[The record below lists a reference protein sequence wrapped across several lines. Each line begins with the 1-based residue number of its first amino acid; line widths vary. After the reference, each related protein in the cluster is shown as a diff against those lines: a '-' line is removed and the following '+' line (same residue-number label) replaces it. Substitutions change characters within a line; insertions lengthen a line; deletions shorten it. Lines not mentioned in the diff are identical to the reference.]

1 MGARAGGM
9 AATRFASGYGVFLWL
24 CLLVANV
31 SAAPAEVP
39 LVVPAGFTSIN
50 LRPQAAVFEDRLGTL
65 GIEEVS
71 AADFAPR
78 FAPVAGAGD
87 LNFGF
92 SRSAFWLRLRIQS
105 AARLPRDVLLE
116 IDYPSLDCVDFYT
129 EQAGALIHY
138 QAGDNLPFATRPYV
152 HRNLVFPLELSPDAP
167 RTIYLRVAAKGSLTV
182 PLKLWTEASLHQ
194 HDEVLYSLHA
204 LYFGMLLAL
213 GLYNLLVYL
222 ALRDDVYLAYV
233 GYLSG
238 MAVALLGMLGLGHQ
252 FLWPAL
258 PWLADKAVLLGFSV
272 SGMFGALCAG
282 GFLDTRLWAP
292 RLDRLFKVIGLG
304 FLFTTTGVLFEDSRP
319 FAITVAALAPLSA
332 LVMAC
337 GGLLALRAGRQGAL
351 LFVLAFGM
359 FILGVAISGLRTL
372 GLIPSN
378 LLSSYALQLGSAL
391 EMLLLSFA
399 LASRIQTFKRETA
412 EALRQRQEAMLALT
426 ESERQIEA
434 RIAARTAEL
443 ASANARLQQSQD
455 ALHQLAMYD
464 PLTGL
469 SNRTRL
475 YEQLSL
481 AMARSRRSGA
491 ACAVLMI
498 DLDGFKAANDTHG
511 HGVGDLLLKEV
522 ATRLQR
528 SVRSTDT
535 VARIGGDEF
544 VVVLEGAETG
554 QFALGLA
561 VKLVN
566 SLSSPFLLDGHEV
579 RIGASIGIALC
590 PQHADDLE
598 ALLELA
604 DQAMYQAKRAGKGRC
619 VLAPLPD
626 DQHRLP

>member
-1 MGARAGGM
+1 MGRRGSSSTS
-9 AATRFASGYGVFLWL
+9 ATAVTDVALSALLMWL
-24 CLLVANV
+24 CLLPGL
-31 SAAPAEVP
+31 AAATPERAALAVPAE
-39 LVVPAGFTSIN
+39 FSSIN
-50 LRPQAAVFEDRLGTL
+50 LRPQVEVAEDPAGTL
-65 GIEEVS
+65 DIEDVS
-71 AADFAPR
+71 AAAFSSR
-78 FAPVAGAGD
+78 FAPVPGAGD

-92 SRSAFWLRLRIQS
+92 SRSAFWLRF
-105 AARLPRDVLLE
+105 RLQPTAGEPQHVLLE

-129 EQAGALIHY
+129 GQSGSLIHHR
-138 QAGDNLPFATRPYV
+138 AGDNLPFATRPYV
-152 HRNLVFPLELSPDAP
+152 HRNLVFPLELTPGRAQ
-167 RTIYLRVAAKGSLTV
+167 TVYLRVAAKGSLTV
-182 PLKLWTEASLHQ
+182 PLRLWTEASLHQ

-258 PWLADKAVLLGFSV
+258 PWLADKAVLLGFST
-272 SGMFGALCAG
+272 SGMFGALCAR
-282 GFLDTRLWAP
+282 GFLDSKLWAP
-292 RLDRLFKVIGLG
+292 RLDRGFKLIGFA
-304 FLFTTTGVLFEDSRP
+304 FLLTTTGVLFEDSRP
-319 FAITVAALAPLSA
+319 FAIAVAALAPLSA
-332 LVMAC
+332 LVMAF

-351 LFVLAFGM
+351 VFVLAFGM
-359 FILGVAISGLRTL
+359 FILGVGTSGLRTL

-399 LASRIQTFKRETA
+399 LAGRIQTFKRATA

-426 ESERQIEA
+426 ESERQLEA

-455 ALHQLAMYD
+455 ALRKLAMYD

-481 AMARSRRSGA
+481 AMARSRRSGVP
-491 ACAVLMI
+491 CAVLML
-498 DLDGFKAANDTHG
+498 DLDGFKAANDTYG
-511 HGVGDLLLKEV
+511 HGLGDLLLKEV
-522 ATRLQR
+522 AARLLNG
-528 SVRSTDT
+528 VRSTDT

-554 QFALGLA
+554 QYVEGLA
-561 VKLVN
+561 LKLIG
-566 SLSSPFLLDGHEV
+566 SLSSPFLLEGREL
-579 RIGASIGIALC
+579 RIGASVGIALC
-590 PQHADDLE
+590 PQHADGIE
-598 ALLELA
+598 ALLDIA
-604 DQAMYQAKRAGKGRC
+604 DGAMYQAKRAGKGRC
-619 VLAPLPD
+619 VMAPLPA
-626 DQHRLP
+626 

>member
-1 MGARAGGM
+1 MPDGIGPALLMWLCVVLCLGVATPARATL
-9 AATRFASGYGVFLWL
+9 AI
-24 CLLVANV
+24 
-31 SAAPAEVP
+31 PAE
-39 LVVPAGFTSIN
+39 FSSIN
-50 LRPQAAVFEDRLGTL
+50 LRPQVEVVEDPAGTL
-65 GIEEVS
+65 EIGDVS
-71 AADFAPR
+71 AAAFAAR
-78 FAPVAGAGD
+78 FAPVPGTSD

-92 SRSAFWLRLRIQS
+92 SRSAFWLRVRLQS
-105 AARLPRDVLLE
+105 SADGPQQVLLE

-129 EQAGALIHY
+129 ERAGTLIHHR
-138 QAGDNLPFATRPYV
+138 AGDNLPFATRPYV
-152 HRNLVFPLELSPDAP
+152 HRNLVFPLELTPGSAQ
-167 RTIYLRVAAKGSLTV
+167 TVYLRVAAKGSLTV
-182 PLKLWTEASLHQ
+182 PLRLWTEASLHQ

-258 PWLADKAVLLGFSV
+258 PWLADKSVLLGFSV
-272 SGMFGALCAG
+272 SGMFGALCAR
-282 GFLDTRLWAP
+282 GFLDTMRWAP
-292 RLDRLFKVIGLG
+292 RLDRVFKLIGFI
-304 FLFTTTGVLFEDSRP
+304 FLLTTTGVLFEDSRP
-319 FAITVAALAPLSA
+319 FAIAVAALAPLSA
-332 LVMAC
+332 LMMAF

-359 FILGVAISGLRTL
+359 FILGVGTSGLRTL

-399 LASRIQTFKRETA
+399 LAGRIQTFKRATA

-426 ESERQIEA
+426 ESERQLEA

-443 ASANARLQQSQD
+443 ASANAQLQQSQD
-455 ALHQLAMYD
+455 ALRKLATYD

-498 DLDGFKAANDTHG
+498 DLDGFKAANDTYG
-511 HGVGDLLLKEV
+511 HGLGDLLLKEV
-522 ATRLQR
+522 AARFLGA
-528 SVRSTDT
+528 VRSTDT

-554 QFALGLA
+554 QFAEGLA
-561 VKLVN
+561 LKLIS
-566 SLSSPFLLDGHEV
+566 SLSVPFLLEGHEV
-579 RIGASIGIALC
+579 RIGASVGIALC
-590 PQHADDLE
+590 PQHADGIE
-598 ALLELA
+598 ALLEIA

-619 VLAPLPD
+619 VMAPLPA
-626 DQHRLP
+626 